1 MYLILP
7 KVLQL
12 IEFKKKN
19 DIYVSIQAV
28 ETLR

>member
-12 IEFKKKN
+12 IELKKKN
-19 DIYVSIQAV
+19 DIYVSILAV